1 MSDVDPLAVE
11 CPHCQE
17 PPGSG
22 CGTVNAYSRRPHK
35 ARQRLALAVAAH
47 ADPALDKWPRLGPT
61 SPCGLCGSGLPQR
74 HRVVDAIAGHLDAG
88 EYPEEIAGELAVPED
103 AVKAVA
109 AWAKRWPGAWR

>member
-1 MSDVDPLAVE
+1 MTDIDPLAVE

-17 PPGSG
+17 PPGSR

-35 ARQRLALAVAAH
+35 ARQRLALAMAAH
-47 ADPALDKWPRLGPT
+47 ADPALDKWFRMRN
-61 SPCGLCGSGLPQR
+61 PCLICGVKGMPQR
-74 HRVVDAIAGHLDAG
+74 HRMVDAIAGHLEAG

>member
-1 MSDVDPLAVE
+1 LSDVDPLTVE

-17 PPGSG
+17 PPGNR

-35 ARQRLALAVAAH
+35 ARQRLALAMAAH
-47 ADPALDKWPRLGPT
+47 ADPALDKWFRMRN
-61 SPCGLCGSGLPQR
+61 PCLICGVKGMPQR
-74 HRVVDAIAGHLDAG
+74 HRMVDAIAGHLEAG
-88 EYPEEIAGELAVPED
+88 EYPEEIADELAVPED